1 MKNLAQL
8 RAFHALKA
16 SKKEGLGIGKEG
28 GDALSGFP
36 ILILSCGL
44 LAALA
49 FAVERKGSDSSE
61 EEKLSRE
68 KRPQSGGTK
77 PPQPK
82 HPGEFAIAQAITEHL
97 LELKICEANN
107 ADDLVKELAQGS
119 SAKLRCATAEAV
131 AYLNYLKRFVV

>member
-8 RAFHALKA
+8 RASHALEA
-16 SKKEGLGIGKEG
+16 SKKEGLGRGKEG

-49 FAVERKGSDSSE
+49 FAAERKGSDSSE

-77 PPQPK
+77 PK
-82 HPGEFAIAQAITEHL
+82 HPGEFEIAQAITKHL
-97 LELKICEANN
+97 RELKICEANN

-119 SAKLRCATAEAV
+119 SAKLRRATAEAV
-131 AYLNYLKRFVV
+131 AYLNYLKRFVM